1 MTRQRT
7 PLMKRDFSLP
17 TSREGFQ
24 LLMEEAGE
32 TGETGSGGR
41 ATGNVTEAVWFPRGM
56 SDFNLWPVTAG

>member
-7 PLMKRDFSLP
+7 PLMKRDFYLP

-32 TGETGSGGR
+32 AGETGSGGR
-41 ATGNVTEAVWFPRGM
+41 ATGNVTEAVWFPRG
-56 SDFNLWPVTAG
+56 NV